1 MPIERQAGDDTELV
15 EKATMKGKSEKVMSG
30 SLALAALLAVAS
42 SAYSREKPTG
52 PQFKYVGGTRSIQE
66 PCEGSVEVGSTA
78 LTFKCPAGSIS
89 VPYSSISLMQYR
101 PDISRQVWRLKLKW
115 KPRPA
120 VDTPIMGNKRNRYF
134 TVLYTEQGAIQAMVL
149 DVAPDVMR
157 PYLAE
162 IDLKAGRRVEVK
174 NLEQYD

>member
-1 MPIERQAGDDTELV
+1 
-15 EKATMKGKSEKVMSG
+15 MKGQPEKVIGG
-30 SLALAALLAVAS
+30 SLALATLLAVAS
-42 SAYSREKPTG
+42 PAYGREKPTG
-52 PQFKYVGGTRSIQE
+52 PQFKYVGGTESIQE
-66 PCEGSVEVGSTA
+66 LCEGNLELGSTA

-101 PDISRQVWRLKLKW
+101 PDISRQVWRMKLKW

-120 VDTPIMGNKRNRYF
+120 VDTPIVGNRRNRYF
-134 TVLYTEQGAIQAMVL
+134 TVLYTEQGATQAMVL
-149 DVAPDVMR
+149 DVASEVMR

-162 IDLKAGRRVEVK
+162 IDLKAGKRVEVK

>member
-1 MPIERQAGDDTELV
+1 MERDAGDDTELV
-15 EKATMKGKSEKVMSG
+15 EKATMKGKSEKLMRG

-42 SAYSREKPTG
+42 AAYSRERPTG
-52 PQFKYVGGTRSIQE
+52 TQFKYVGGTRGIQE

-78 LTFKCPAGSIS
+78 LTFKCPAGSVSI
-89 VPYSSISLMQYR
+89 PYSSISLMQYR
-101 PDISRQVWRLKLKW
+101 PDISRQVWKLKLKW
-115 KPRPA
+115 KPRPTI
-120 VDTPIMGNKRNRYF
+120 DTPIMGNKRNRYF
-134 TVLYTEQGAIQAMVL
+134 TVLYAEQGATEAMVL
-149 DVAPDVMR
+149 DVAPEVMR